1 MATIDLLDSPRRWL
15 WCALGWGSLVEEDGD
30 TGAVPEA
37 REKRGGWQGESWRG
51 RLCLTLL
58 SDWCTR
64 GLHLKDQVVFI
75 QLEKHWGHPKKGEIL
90 KKILRNV
97 NDHSEIFLF
106 DSFSFTLHQYIYKA
120 VVLLLSG
127 LLRFFVIFWFKE
139 GGEVKD
145 LLFDPQLVEGDQF

>member
-1 MATIDLLDSPRRWL
+1 MATIDLLDSPRRRL

-90 KKILRNV
+90 KKNYCEMSMI
-97 NDHSEIFLF
+97 IPKF
-106 DSFSFTLHQYIYKA
+106 FSLIY
-120 VVLLLSG
+120 
-127 LLRFFVIFWFKE
+127 FH
-139 GGEVKD
+139 
-145 LLFDPQLVEGDQF
+145 LLFTSSFIKQ

>member
-90 KKILRNV
+90 KKNYCEMSMI
-97 NDHSEIFLF
+97 IPKF
-106 DSFSFTLHQYIYKA
+106 FSLIHFH
-120 VVLLLSG
+120 
-127 LLRFFVIFWFKE
+127 
-139 GGEVKD
+139 
-145 LLFDPQLVEGDQF
+145 LLFTSTFIKQ

>member
-1 MATIDLLDSPRRWL
+1 MATIDLLDSPRRRL

-64 GLHLKDQVVFI
+64 GLHLPRSGS
-75 QLEKHWGHPKKGEIL
+75 LYTA
-90 KKILRNV
+90 
-97 NDHSEIFLF
+97 SE
-106 DSFSFTLHQYIYKA
+106 TLGTSQN
-120 VVLLLSG
+120 
-127 LLRFFVIFWFKE
+127 R
-139 GGEVKD
+139 
-145 LLFDPQLVEGDQF
+145 

>member
-15 WCALGWGSLVEEDGD
+15 WCSLGWRSLVEEDRD

-64 GLHLKDQVVFI
+64 GLHLKDQLV
-75 QLEKHWGHPKKGEIL
+75 KHWGHPNKGEIL
-90 KKILRNV
+90 KKCCEMSMI
-97 NDHSEIFLF
+97 IPKF
-106 DSFSFTLHQYIYKA
+106 FSLIY
-120 VVLLLSG
+120 
-127 LLRFFVIFWFKE
+127 FH
-139 GGEVKD
+139 
-145 LLFDPQLVEGDQF
+145 LLFTSTFIKQ